1 MTTER
6 TVFAQTALDNYLA
19 QPVNAAYVDVDAD
32 PAVLDE
38 ITETD
43 AFVAG
48 WEASVDHLVTVAEN
62 LDVPAPL
69 KAIIVSLLESNR
81 AERETDS

>member
-6 TVFAQTALDNYLA
+6 TVFAQTAIDNYLA
-19 QPVNAAYVDVDAD
+19 QPVNAEYDDAD
-32 PAVLDE
+32 PAILNE

-62 LDVPAPL
+62 LDVPSPL
-69 KAIIVSLLESNR
+69 RAIIVSLLESNR
-81 AERETDS
+81 AERETNN

>member
-6 TVFAQTALDNYLA
+6 TVFAQTAIDNYLA
-19 QPVNAAYVDVDAD
+19 QPVNADYVDVD
-32 PAVLDE
+32 PAVLNE

-69 KAIIVSLLESNR
+69 RAIIVSLLESNR
-81 AERETDS
+81 AERETNN

>member
-6 TVFAQTALDNYLA
+6 TVFAQTAIDNYLA
-19 QPVNAAYVDVDAD
+19 QPVNAEYVDVD
-32 PAVLDE
+32 PAVLNE

-69 KAIIVSLLESNR
+69 RAIIVSLLESNR
-81 AERETDS
+81 AERETNN

>member
-6 TVFAQTALDNYLA
+6 TVFAQTAIDNYLA
-19 QPVNAAYVDVDAD
+19 QPVNAEYVDVD
-32 PAVLDE
+32 PAVLNE

-62 LDVPAPL
+62 LDVPGPL

-81 AERETDS
+81 AERETNS